1 MMTSTARPPTFSQ
14 RHQVAT
20 YFALTFAISWAIWL
34 GLILGSLHIQT
45 VIGAAL
51 NIVAIA
57 GLSIAALLL
66 ATVLGRGELRRLG
79 SGCLVGGSTSN
90 HTP

>member
-1 MMTSTARPPTFSQ
+1 MSRFDEHDLRRFRARDG
-14 RHQVAT
+14 
-20 YFALTFAISWAIWL
+20 I
-34 GLILGSLHIQT
+34 
-45 VIGAAL
+45 
-51 NIVAIA
+51 IA
-57 GLSIAALLL
+57 VSIAALLL